1 MSHSWL
7 YCSVKAPSVDPGTQR
22 CPTDC
27 ARREGR
33 TGPATRRVLFLLG
46 LFVPPLTSVE
56 CSTVMPWTCPAC
68 SLAIRHTEQDDRPR
82 PNVVYRCHICRLE
95 LILDPS
101 SNKLV
106 LAPMRE
112 R

>member
-1 MSHSWL
+1 M
-7 YCSVKAPSVDPGTQR
+7 
-22 CPTDC
+22 
-27 ARREGR
+27 
-33 TGPATRRVLFLLG
+33 LL
-46 LFVPPLTSVE
+46 LLVFYAALNSVE
-56 CSTVMPWTCPAC
+56 CSAVMPWTCPAC